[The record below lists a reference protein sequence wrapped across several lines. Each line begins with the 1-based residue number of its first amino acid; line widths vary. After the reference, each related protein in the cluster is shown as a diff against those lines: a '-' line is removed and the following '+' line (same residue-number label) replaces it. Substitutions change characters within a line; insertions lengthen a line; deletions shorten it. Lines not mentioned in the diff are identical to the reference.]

1 MKGIFGY
8 DSPLGQVLNFIADL
22 LIVNVL
28 FLLCCIPVV
37 TIGPAQSG
45 LYNAMRILQDRQDDS
60 SPIKAFFRG
69 FKNGFLS
76 ISIVS
81 TLFLVFD
88 VVLFWTLA
96 MCYSYADTGMFIHW
110 GIPFAGLLLSLVV
123 HSNLTIFHS
132 QFQCTAGQLVR
143 NAFLVLISHPL
154 RSVAVTALT
163 WAPVVLFLIPYTVNL
178 FLQLVP
184 LFITVYYSLA
194 FMFGALVMQK
204 PFKKLIDSF
213 YEETEGEEATS
224 EEIQDEE
231 E

>member
-22 LIVNVL
+22 IIVNFL

-45 LYNAMRILQDRQDDS
+45 LFNAMRILQDREDDS
-60 SPIKAFFRG
+60 STVKAFFRG

-96 MCYSYADTGMFIHW
+96 MCYSYADTGMFVHW

-123 HSNLTIFHS
+123 HSNLTVFHS

-154 RSVAVTALT
+154 RSLAVMALT
-163 WAPVVLFLIPYTVNL
+163 WAPVALF
-178 FLQLVP
+178 FLMPNMFLNLVP

-213 YEETEGEEATS
+213 YEEIEGEEATN

>member
-1 MKGIFGY
+1 M
-8 DSPLGQVLNFIADL
+8 
-22 LIVNVL
+22 
-28 FLLCCIPVV
+28 
-37 TIGPAQSG
+37 
-45 LYNAMRILQDRQDDS
+45 
-60 SPIKAFFRG
+60 
-69 FKNGFLS
+69 
-76 ISIVS
+76 
-81 TLFLVFD
+81 
-88 VVLFWTLA
+88 
-96 MCYSYADTGMFIHW
+96 
-110 GIPFAGLLLSLVV
+110 
-123 HSNLTIFHS
+123 
-132 QFQCTAGQLVR
+132 R

-154 RSVAVTALT
+154 RSLAVMALT

-184 LFITVYYSLA
+184 LFITAYYSLA